1 MPYVHSYHSCYACLP
16 FQGGVVCYVRKPT
29 FLIMAD
35 WLKSFQFREELNIF
49 FFFLF
54 QSTELFWQNY
64 TYAFLANVCLIKIRT
79 KDSSSTLLSLV
90 QFFMKPDISFIP
102 ESRVVFLLY
111 QSWHNGKPLFIFI
124 TDLDYEKNE
133 VLKHEP

>member
-1 MPYVHSYHSCYACLP
+1 MPYVHSYHSWYACLP
-16 FQGGVVCYVRKPT
+16 SQGGVVCYVRKPT

-35 WLKSFQFREELNIF
+35 WLKSFQF
-49 FFFLF
+49 
-54 QSTELFWQNY
+54 
-64 TYAFLANVCLIKIRT
+64 CLIKIRT

>member
-1 MPYVHSYHSCYACLP
+1 MPYVHSYHSWYACLP
-16 FQGGVVCYVRKPT
+16 SQGGVVCYVRKPT

-64 TYAFLANVCLIKIRT
+64 TYAFLANVYHIKIRT